1 MNNSFDSIERL
12 MEFGLSMAVANQM
25 INTMNHAITNMQFSG
40 QGTTLS
46 QIPSKEQIYV
56 VIDGNQAGPFDIDE
70 INTLIDNNSLN
81 KESLVWFT
89 GLNSWKQAKD
99 IPKILKLLLLK
110 QK

>member
-12 MEFGLSMAVANQM
+12 IEFGMSMAVANQM
-25 INTMNHAITNMQFSG
+25 INTVNHAITNMQFSG

-70 INTLIDNNSLN
+70 INTLIDNNSLDE
-81 KESLVWFT
+81 ESLVWFS
-89 GLNSWKQAKD
+89 GLIGWKLAKD
-99 IPKILKLLLLK
+99 IPQIAKLILLNKR
-110 QK
+110 